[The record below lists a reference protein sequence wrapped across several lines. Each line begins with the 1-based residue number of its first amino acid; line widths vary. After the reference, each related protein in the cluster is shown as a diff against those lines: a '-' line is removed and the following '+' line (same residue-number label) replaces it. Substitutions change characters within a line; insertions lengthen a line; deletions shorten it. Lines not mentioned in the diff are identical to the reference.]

1 MNYLKRFDVRTLKID
16 RSFISG
22 LPQDSENA
30 AITRAIIA
38 MAHGLKM
45 IVVAE
50 GVETGEQL
58 VLLEEYGCDLV
69 QGFYLG
75 RPASAETVTGML
87 QQLWVPMAAR

>member
-1 MNYLKRFDVRTLKID
+1 VRALKID

-45 IVVAE
+45 VVVAE

-58 VLLEEYGCDLV
+58 LMLEEYGCDMV
-69 QGFYLG
+69 QGYFLG
-75 RPASAETVTGML
+75 HPSSADAITWLL
-87 QQLWVPMAAR
+87 QSAQLALPVK

>member
-1 MNYLKRFDVRTLKID
+1 
-16 RSFISG
+16 
-22 LPQDSENA
+22 
-30 AITRAIIA
+30 
-38 MAHGLKM
+38 M

-75 RPASAETVTGML
+75 RPAPAETVTGML
-87 QQLWVPMAAR
+87 QRLWVPLAAR

>member
-1 MNYLKRFDVRTLKID
+1 
-16 RSFISG
+16 
-22 LPQDSENA
+22 
-30 AITRAIIA
+30 
-38 MAHGLKM
+38 M

-75 RPASAETVTGML
+75 RPAPADSVTGML
-87 QQLWVPMAAR
+87 RQLWVPMTAR